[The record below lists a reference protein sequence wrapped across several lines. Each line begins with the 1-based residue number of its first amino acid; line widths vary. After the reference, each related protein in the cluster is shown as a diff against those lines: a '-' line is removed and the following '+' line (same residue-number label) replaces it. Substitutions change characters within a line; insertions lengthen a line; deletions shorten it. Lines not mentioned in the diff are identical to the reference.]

1 MQLHGLLLAILIV
14 RACVANETYY
24 FYNEVTGQTQF
35 QDPGDTPFEDEQGMR
50 YWLLPNSEKTYTHP
64 AALAYTWVEQYSK
77 EISKKHSNRHGTGQ
91 QTWHGDA
98 FESQMIETFQT
109 QSSRQLSGFA

>member
-50 YWLLPNSEKTYTHP
+50 YWLLPNGEKTYTHP

-77 EISKKHSNRHGTGQ
+77 EISKPFFWNQETLQS
-91 QTWHGDA
+91 TWDRPA
-98 FESQMIETFQT
+98 DLAWRRIRVTDD
-109 QSSRQLSGFA
+109 